1 MSGPWQRGQVISP
14 NITPRRALRHGHCGF
29 SSDWLLLVSP
39 VEAFVGVPSFESALL
54 APVPALLSTSAWGR
68 ARAFSLL
75 LLFAELVFA
84 FDRALSAGGLPQP
97 VAFGPVLKPPDAPIT
112 LSNALRTAALKIL
125 SAAWSGC

>member
-54 APVPALLSTSAWGR
+54 APLQALLSGSAWWR
-68 ARAFSLL
+68 ARAFSQLS
-75 LLFAELVFA
+75 LFAAFA
-84 FDRALSAGGLPQP
+84 FDHALSAGGLPQP
-97 VAFGPVLKPPDAPIT
+97 VCLGPVLR
-112 LSNALRTAALKIL
+112 ALLVFRVP
-125 SAAWSGC
+125 